1 MSNELSDDMIQQL
14 LQLPY
19 EQRGQLAN
27 VLIDSLHPSGEDVT
41 SEQWRASWTEECQHR
56 LAQIESGEV
65 ATVSEDDVIARMRT
79 KHGE

>member
-1 MSNELSDDMIQQL
+1 MSDQLSNDLVRQL

-27 VLIDSLHPSGEDVT
+27 ALIDSLHPASDGISQDE
-41 SEQWRASWTEECQHR
+41 WRSAWTEECHRR
-56 LAQIESGEV
+56 LAEV
-65 ATVSEDDVIARMRT
+65 DEDNVEMISADDLIARMRE